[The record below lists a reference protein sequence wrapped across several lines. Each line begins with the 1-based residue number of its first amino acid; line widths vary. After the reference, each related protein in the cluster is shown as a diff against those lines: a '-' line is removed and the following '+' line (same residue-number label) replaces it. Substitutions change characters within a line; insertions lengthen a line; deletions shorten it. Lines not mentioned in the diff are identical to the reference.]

1 MPAQPVT
8 RETDKTAGHG
18 PYSPRA
24 TLGPGAGCS
33 TDVFANNL
41 GVVHVGTGWEPHG
54 SQEAYDGDPHPY
66 ETGHVTTSGSGT
78 VYVNNQPIAR
88 IGDAVEDDT
97 IAMGSQNVFA
107 G

>member
-1 MPAQPVT
+1 MSALPVT
-8 RETDKTAGHG
+8 RETDKTSGHES
-18 PYSPRA
+18 YSPRA

-54 SQEAYDGDPHPY
+54 QQEMYAGDPHPY
-66 ETGHVTTSGSGT
+66 ETTHVTTGGSGT
-78 VYVNNQPIAR
+78 VFVNNQPIAR
-88 IGDAVEDDT
+88 IGDPVEGDT